1 MRIQHARIIEYVVT
15 KIFSHKAV
23 TKMAQRR
30 GLKLLE
36 KGYWHKNKYE
46 PNFDK
51 SPLDKPGFSGIM
63 KE

>member
-1 MRIQHARIIEYVVT
+1 
-15 KIFSHKAV
+15 
-23 TKMAQRR
+23 MAQRR